1 MQTNAA
7 YWRAVTTPSPRLP
20 MTPLTL
26 RLLGPGALL
35 AGAAAVRTHSAR
47 TFALL
52 AYLVM
57 EPGRRH
63 ARDSLVD
70 LLWPDLPQASG
81 RQSLRQAL
89 YSLRAVAGGR
99 LSNCLQVDARS
110 VQFQAPDQ
118 DPPLDIDVHR
128 FLAAVRSAHEADW
141 RAAAQIHRAPLLD
154 GMVAVPGPTFVAWLM
169 AARDR
174 LGALALQNLG
184 RLVTGHMA
192 RAEWDA
198 AARDAHAMVELDPT
212 SEVASR
218 YLLRIFAAQGL
229 VQAVDAEWARLCAR
243 LSQWLEVEPSA
254 ESAALYAALRRQ
266 GATPPAPRPALAA
279 APDAAALAGGHAAAR
294 DAEAMVWAAQ
304 AAERVFAYNHA
315 ADLYDRALR
324 VMSRGATATAQR
336 VDVLMRREA
345 VLERL
350 GHRADQAQV
359 IDEAMALAQ
368 ELADPARVAVVCL
381 RRAGVCAY
389 LRRHDEA
396 RAAAERALQIF
407 RDLGDAPGEAEALR
421 ELGFTHWHA
430 EQHAEALQRTRE
442 ALDLHRCIGD
452 ATGEATALHNLAEVH
467 RGLGSPRQGCQL
479 FEQATRLHWAT
490 DNPAGEI
497 LSLFG
502 WAQAL
507 RQAGDLPGSAEK
519 LQAALKLTDLRGERV
534 MHSRVLHALSMLHA
548 AEGAMDLAVD
558 HMRRVIEIDR
568 AIGYGH
574 ALGHDLIDLS
584 NLHLQAGEVSQ
595 ARVAMLEAMVWFGF
609 ADDDDAIASTQAR
622 LAVLDAEGAAGVLSM
637 GTRGGVKS
645 HLSLGEGKVYCEFES
660 PLGQARQSLA

>member
-1 MQTNAA
+1 MP
-7 YWRAVTTPSPRLP
+7 TPAPVGTAP
-20 MTPLTL
+20 ALTL
-26 RLLGPGALL
+26 RLFGPSVLL
-35 AGAAAVRTHSAR
+35 ADGTAVRTHSAR

-52 AYLVM
+52 AYLAL
-57 EPGRRH
+57 EPERPH
-63 ARDSLVD
+63 ARDTLVD
-70 LLWPDLPQASG
+70 LLWPDLPLASG

-99 LSNCLQVDARS
+99 LGGCLQVDARS
-110 VQFQAPDQ
+110 VQFLAPDQ
-118 DPPLDIDVHR
+118 GLLDIDVHR
-128 FLAAVRSAHEADW
+128 FLTAVRSADNADW
-141 RAAAQIHRAPLLD
+141 RAAAALHRAPLLD
-154 GMVAVPGPTFVAWLM
+154 GMAAVPGPTSDAWLQ

-174 LGALALQNLG
+174 FGALALQNLG

-192 RAEWDA
+192 QAEWDA
-198 AARDAHAMVELDPT
+198 AARHAQAMVALDAT
-212 SEVASR
+212 SEVASQ

-229 VQAVDAEWARLCAR
+229 AQAVDAEWARLCAQ
-243 LSQWLEVEPSA
+243 LSQGLGVAPSA
-254 ESAALYAALRRQ
+254 ESAALHAAVRRQ
-266 GATPPAPRPALAA
+266 GATPEGSSPSRAATPVDA
-279 APDAAALAGGHAAAR
+279 APAGAHAAGAR

-324 VMSRGATATAQR
+324 VMARGAPATAQQ

-350 GHRADQAQV
+350 GRRADQALV
-359 IDEAMALAQ
+359 IDDAMAMAQ
-368 ELADPARVAVVCL
+368 ALGDPARVAVVCL

-407 RDLGDAPGEAEALR
+407 RDLGDAPGEAEAL
-421 ELGFTHWHA
+421 
-430 EQHAEALQRTRE
+430 QRTRE
-442 ALDLHRCIGD
+442 ALDLHRRIGD
-452 ATGEATALHNLAEVH
+452 ATGEATALHNQAEVH

-534 MHSRVLHALSMLHA
+534 MQSRVLHALAMLHA
-548 AEGAMDLAVD
+548 ADGALDAAVD
-558 HMRRVIEIDR
+558 QMRRVIEIDR

-595 ARVAMLEAMVWFGF
+595 ARVALLEAMVWFGF
-609 ADDDDAIASTQAR
+609 ADDDDAIASTRSR
-622 LAVLDAEGAAGVLSM
+622 LAVLEADGPAAVLAM
-637 GTRGGVKS
+637 CTRGGVKS

-660 PLGQARQSLA
+660 PLGQARLSVA

>member
-1 MQTNAA
+1 MP
-7 YWRAVTTPSPRLP
+7 TPAPVDTAP
-20 MTPLTL
+20 ALTL
-26 RLLGPGALL
+26 RLLGPGVLL
-35 AGAAAVRTHSAR
+35 ADGTAVRTHSAR

-52 AYLVM
+52 AYLAL
-57 EPGRRH
+57 EPERPH
-63 ARDSLVD
+63 ARDTLVD
-70 LLWPDLPQASG
+70 LLWPDLPLASG
-81 RQSLRQAL
+81 RQNLRQAL

-99 LSNCLQVDARS
+99 LGGCLQVDARS
-110 VQFQAPDQ
+110 VQFLAPDRGL
-118 DPPLDIDVHR
+118 LDIDVHR
-128 FLAAVRSAHEADW
+128 FLTAVRSADDAHW
-141 RAAAQIHRAPLLD
+141 RAAAALHHAPLLD
-154 GMVAVPGPTFVAWLM
+154 GMAAVPGPTFDAWLL

-198 AARDAHAMVELDPT
+198 AARHAQAMVALDAT
-212 SEVASR
+212 SEVASQ

-229 VQAVDAEWARLCAR
+229 AQAVDAEWARLCAQ
-243 LSQWLEVEPSA
+243 LSQLLGVAPSA
-254 ESAALYAALRRQ
+254 ESAALHAALRRQ
-266 GATPPAPRPALAA
+266 VATPLGPSPARAA
-279 APDAAALAGGHAAAR
+279 TPGVAALAGGHAAGAR

-324 VMSRGATATAQR
+324 VMARGAPATAQQ

-350 GHRADQAQV
+350 GRRADQALV
-359 IDEAMALAQ
+359 IDDAMAMVQALGDQ
-368 ELADPARVAVVCL
+368 SRVAVVCL

-442 ALDLHRCIGD
+442 ALDLHRRIGD

-534 MHSRVLHALSMLHA
+534 MHSRVLHALAMLHA
-548 AEGAMDLAVD
+548 ADGSLDAAVD
-558 HMRRVIEIDR
+558 QMRRVIEIDR

-622 LAVLDAEGAAGVLSM
+622 LAVLEGDGAAGVLSM

-660 PLGQARQSLA
+660 ALGPARQP